1 MGAGGSVPVPPVAHP
16 PEECS
21 QMRKEDGPHFVYTPQ
36 MVRKV
41 TFPAKGFASE
51 AQLPSETLCTVFRR
65 VIKTHGS
72 QNAFRVERPCPPLD
86 STTKKAPPPM
96 RAEDLTCFTYQQYF
110 DTARQ
115 LAAGMMALGFKRHDC
130 VCVFGF
136 NGPEWIMSA
145 VGALFAG
152 GCFTGIYP
160 SDTAEQVQWKSSL
173 SNSSFGFAEDEE
185 SAKKFLK
192 TAEQQPYLRAL
203 VHWNTDFKR
212 GAAPFKRKDGSE
224 VLMLHWEELLARGAS
239 VEGLAAVDKRM
250 DEVKPT
256 DVADLIFTSGT
267 TGNPK
272 AVMISHDNIV
282 FEAKSMLHEFKD
294 NIRTD
299 RPHRSLSYLPLSHV
313 AGALGDIFAPLFF
326 TEKAEPQSYFEI
338 TFARPYDLKVGSLV
352 DRLKLTRPTV
362 FMGVPRVWEK
372 IEEKLIAAGA
382 SVKGLK
388 RKVANVA
395 KGKALAYN
403 EERQLGHSGRVPV
416 GLGLARS
423 KILNKVK
430 NLLGLDKC
438 LLGYS
443 GAAPLKLTTQ
453 RFFAALDISICE
465 LYGMS
470 ETTGLATLTAP
481 DKMLWGSCGYAM
493 VGCEVAIFKVDPDN
507 INNKSRV
514 PPAPSIFQPA
524 EEFQGEVCFRGR
536 NVMLGYLANP
546 AFGKEHVDDII
557 KKNAQVIDNEGWLH
571 SGDKGTMDVNN
582 MFAITGRYKELIKG
596 AGGENIAPVPI
607 EDHILKCF
615 RGLSNVIMVGD
626 KRKFNIALVT
636 LKAEGATGEVPGTN
650 KLDKS
655 VLDIAPGVETIEQ
668 ASKDPVWIK
677 AITDAITK
685 TNKNGLVCPSNAAAV
700 QKFSILPIDF
710 SVQTEELTPTL
721 KLKRAVVEKK
731 NAKTIDAVYESEA
744 TYVPHVP

>member
-1 MGAGGSVPVPPVAHP
+1 MPVPPVAPP

-21 QMRKEDGPHFVYTPQ
+21 QMRKEDGPHFVYTQQ

-41 TFPAKGFASE
+41 TYPAKGFASE
-51 AQLPSETLCTVFRR
+51 AQLPSDTLCKVFRR
-65 VIKTHGS
+65 LIKTHGS

-86 STTKKAPPPM
+86 PETKKAPPPM

-115 LAAGMMALGFKRHDC
+115 VAAGMMALGFKRYDC
-130 VCVFGF
+130 VCLFGF
-136 NGPEWIMSA
+136 NSPEWVISA

-203 VHWNTDFKR
+203 VHWNADFKR
-212 GAAPFKRKDGSE
+212 GSAPFKRKDGSE
-224 VLMLHWEELLARGAS
+224 VLLLHWDELLARGAS
-239 VEGLAAVDKRM
+239 VEALAAADKRM

-282 FEAKSMLHEFKD
+282 FEAKAMLHEFRSVISK
-294 NIRTD
+294 D
-299 RPHRSLSYLPLSHV
+299 RPQRALSYLPLSHV
-313 AGALGDIFAPLFF
+313 AGSLGDIFAPLFA
-326 TEKAEPQSYFEI
+326 TEQAEPPVYYEV
-338 TFARPYDLKVGSLV
+338 TFARPYDLKVGS
-352 DRLKLTRPTV
+352 V

-372 IEEKLIAAGA
+372 IEEKLIAVGA
-382 SVKGLK
+382 NVKGVK
-388 RKVANVA
+388 RKLANAA
-395 KGKALAYN
+395 KRKALAYN
-403 EERQLGHSGRVPV
+403 EEKQIGHSGSVPV
-416 GLGLARS
+416 GLGLAR
-423 KILNKVK
+423 KVILNKVK
-430 NLLGLDKC
+430 ERLGLDQC

-470 ETTGLATLTAP
+470 ETTGLATLTGP

-493 VGCEVAIFKVDPDN
+493 TGCEVAIFKVDPDN
-507 INNKSRV
+507 INNKTRV
-514 PPAPSIFQPA
+514 KPAPSIYQPA

-607 EDHILKCF
+607 EDHILKSF

-636 LKAEGATGEVPGTN
+636 LKADGATGELPGTN

-685 TNKNGLVCPSNAAAV
+685 TNKNGLVCPSNAASV
-700 QKFSILPIDF
+700 QKFSILPFDF
-710 SVQTEELTPTL
+710 SVVTEELTPTL
-721 KLKRAVVEKK
+721 KLKRGVVEKK
-731 NAKTIDAVYESEA
+731 YAKTIEAIYESEA
-744 TYVPHVP
+744 TYVAHVP